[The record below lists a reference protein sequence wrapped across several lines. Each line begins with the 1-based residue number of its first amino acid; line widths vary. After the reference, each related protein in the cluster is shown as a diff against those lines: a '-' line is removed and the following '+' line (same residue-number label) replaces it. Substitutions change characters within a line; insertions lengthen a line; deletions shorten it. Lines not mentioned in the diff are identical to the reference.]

1 MSAHTNKVG
10 TRIMTASGQY
20 FDFLKPELYT
30 FDIEAIAHSLS
41 LQCRWTGN
49 CKSFYSI
56 AEHSTRCSY
65 LVPKEHALAA
75 VLHDAVESVTGDC
88 STPLK
93 KLLNRFSEIEH
104 AAEEVLMKQFKISV
118 PLHPCV
124 KSADLIML
132 CTEKRDLMGD
142 NSAWEMLDGVLPLP
156 KTIKPWGHEK
166 AKRKFLER
174 YYEITKENV

>member
-1 MSAHTNKVG
+1 M
-10 TRIMTASGQY
+10 
-20 FDFLKPELYT
+20 
-30 FDIEAIAHSLS
+30 AHSLS

-75 VLHDAVESVTGDC
+75 ILHDAVETVTGDC

-104 AAEEVLMKQFKISV
+104 AAEEVLMKQFKISM

-124 KSADLIML
+124 K
-132 CTEKRDLMGD
+132 
-142 NSAWEMLDGVLPLP
+142 
-156 KTIKPWGHEK
+156 
-166 AKRKFLER
+166 
-174 YYEITKENV
+174 